1 MKFKSILLSSLLALG
16 CTAASA
22 QEAKTVNVFNPH
34 GYLQVQIGGQETLGE
49 IGFGDLLSPNV
60 QIGYGYNFNKVVGAR
75 ISVNAW
81 QSKAGQEFL
90 GQTYKW
96 KWNYAA
102 PMVDA
107 TFNLSN
113 LFCGFN
119 PNRVVNV
126 SVFAGIGANIA
137 WGNKEAATAQ
147 SNMNAAYNNLLNQ
160 EYNKYVN
167 ENVYDN
173 PLFPKDLLEALKKDP
188 KFNANLP
195 YGPNLVADAYKNAKS
210 DPALSYLWD
219 DTKVRLTGRVGA
231 NVDFRVS
238 ERVSLGLEVSA
249 NTLNDRYNSKKAGNS
264 DWYFNA
270 LVGAKF
276 TLGKSYTT
284 KTVPAPKPV
293 EKIIERII
301 EKPVV
306 APAPKTEAKQEAVEE
321 NFRRDIFFPIGN
333 SNIAKSQTTKIAE
346 IVDFMKENPDAKI
359 TLTGYADKG
368 TGSESFNDKIAA
380 RRAQT
385 VYNTLAAKGVAKN
398 RMIKKSE
405 GSRVQ
410 PFEENDMNRVTICI
424 AK

>member
-60 QIGYGYNFNKVVGAR
+60 QVGYGYNFNKVVGAR
-75 ISVNAW
+75 VSLNAW

-96 KWNYAA
+96 KWNYVA

-119 PNRVVNV
+119 PNRLVNV
-126 SVFAGIGANIA
+126 GVFAGIGANIA
-137 WGNKEAATAQ
+137 WGNDEAATAQ
-147 SNMNAAYNNLLNQ
+147 SNMKTAYTNLINSAYGTTTP
-160 EYNKYVN
+160 EANKV
-167 ENVYDN
+167 
-173 PLFPKDLLEALKKDP
+173 
-188 KFNANLP
+188 
-195 YGPNLVADAYKNAKS
+195 AKS

-219 DTKVRLTGRVGA
+219 GSKVRLTGRVGA

-301 EKPVV
+301 EKPAP
-306 APAPKTEAKQEAVEE
+306 APAPKVESKVVEE

-333 SNIAKSQTTKIAE
+333 TNIAKSQTTKIAE
-346 IVDFMKENPDAKI
+346 IVEYMKENPDAKI

-368 TGSESFNDKIAA
+368 TGSAAFNDKIAA

-385 VYNTLAAKGVAKN
+385 VYNTLAAKGVAKS
-398 RMIKKSE
+398 RMIKQSK
-405 GSRVQ
+405 GCRVQ

>member
-60 QIGYGYNFNKVVGAR
+60 QVGYGYNFNKVVGAR
-75 ISVNAW
+75 VSLNAW

-96 KWNYAA
+96 KWNYVA

-119 PNRVVNV
+119 PNRLVNV
-126 SVFAGIGANIA
+126 GVFAGIGANIA
-137 WGNKEAATAQ
+137 WGNDEAATAQ
-147 SNMNAAYNNLLNQ
+147 SNMNAAYTNLINSAYGTTTIP
-160 EYNKYVN
+160 EANKV
-167 ENVYDN
+167 
-173 PLFPKDLLEALKKDP
+173 
-188 KFNANLP
+188 
-195 YGPNLVADAYKNAKS
+195 AKS

-219 DTKVRLTGRVGA
+219 GSKVRLTGRVGA

-301 EKPVV
+301 EKPAP
-306 APAPKTEAKQEAVEE
+306 APAPKTETKQEAVDE

-346 IVDFMKENPDAKI
+346 IVTFMKENPDAKI

-368 TGSESFNDKIAA
+368 TGSAAFNDKIAA

-385 VYNTLAAKGVAKN
+385 VYNTLAAKGVAKS
-398 RMIKKSE
+398 RMIKKSM

>member
-60 QIGYGYNFNKVVGAR
+60 QVGYGYNFNKVVGAR
-75 ISVNAW
+75 VSLNAW

-96 KWNYAA
+96 KWNYVA

-119 PNRVVNV
+119 PNRLVNV
-126 SVFAGIGANIA
+126 GVFAGIGANIA
-137 WGNKEAATAQ
+137 WGNDEAATAQ
-147 SNMNAAYNNLLNQ
+147 SNMNAAYTNLINSAYGTTTIP
-160 EYNKYVN
+160 EANKV
-167 ENVYDN
+167 
-173 PLFPKDLLEALKKDP
+173 
-188 KFNANLP
+188 
-195 YGPNLVADAYKNAKS
+195 AKS

-219 DTKVRLTGRVGA
+219 GSKVRLTGRVGA

-276 TLGKSYTT
+276 TLGKTYTT
-284 KTVPAPKPV
+284 KTIPAPKPV

-301 EKPVV
+301 EKPAP
-306 APAPKTEAKQEAVEE
+306 APAPKVESQAVEE

-333 SNIAKSQTTKIAE
+333 TNIAKSQTTKIAE
-346 IVDFMKENPDAKI
+346 IVKYMKENPDAKI

-368 TGSESFNDKIAA
+368 TGSVRFNDKIAA
-380 RRAQT
+380 RRALT
-385 VYNTLAAKGVAKN
+385 VYNTLAAKGVAKS
-398 RMIKKSE
+398 RMIKQSK
-405 GSRVQ
+405 GCRVQ

>member
-60 QIGYGYNFNKVVGAR
+60 QVGYGYNFNKVVGAR
-75 ISVNAW
+75 VSLNAW

-96 KWNYAA
+96 KWNYVA

-119 PNRVVNV
+119 PNRLVNV
-126 SVFAGIGANIA
+126 GVFAGIGANIA
-137 WGNKEAATAQ
+137 WGNDEAATAQ
-147 SNMNAAYNNLLNQ
+147 SNMKTAYTNLINSAYGTTTIP
-160 EYNKYVN
+160 EANKV
-167 ENVYDN
+167 
-173 PLFPKDLLEALKKDP
+173 
-188 KFNANLP
+188 
-195 YGPNLVADAYKNAKS
+195 AKS

-219 DTKVRLTGRVGA
+219 GSKVRLTGRVGA

-276 TLGKSYTT
+276 TLGKTYTT
-284 KTVPAPKPV
+284 KTIPAPKPV

-301 EKPVV
+301 EKPAP
-306 APAPKTEAKQEAVEE
+306 APAPKVESKVVEE

-333 SNIAKSQTTKIAE
+333 TNIAKSQTTKIAE
-346 IVDFMKENPDAKI
+346 IVKYMKENPDAKI

-368 TGSESFNDKIAA
+368 TGSAAFNDKIAA

-385 VYNTLAAKGVAKN
+385 VYNTLAAKGVAKS
-398 RMIKKSE
+398 RMIKKSM

>member
-60 QIGYGYNFNKVVGAR
+60 QVGYGYNFNKVVGAR
-75 ISVNAW
+75 VSLNAW

-96 KWNYAA
+96 KWNYVA

-119 PNRVVNV
+119 PNRLVNV
-126 SVFAGIGANIA
+126 GVFAGIGANIA
-137 WGNKEAATAQ
+137 WGNDEAATAQ
-147 SNMNAAYNNLLNQ
+147 SNMKTAYTNLINSAYGTTTP
-160 EYNKYVN
+160 ETNKV
-167 ENVYDN
+167 
-173 PLFPKDLLEALKKDP
+173 
-188 KFNANLP
+188 
-195 YGPNLVADAYKNAKS
+195 AKS

-219 DTKVRLTGRVGA
+219 GSKVRLTGRVGA

-276 TLGKSYTT
+276 TLGKTYTT
-284 KTVPAPKPV
+284 KTIPAPKPV

-301 EKPVV
+301 EKPAP
-306 APAPKTEAKQEAVEE
+306 APAPKVESKVVEE

-333 SNIAKSQTTKIAE
+333 TNIAKSQSTKIAE
-346 IVDFMKENPDAKI
+346 IVEYMKENPDAKI

-368 TGSESFNDKIAA
+368 TGSAAFNDKIAA

-385 VYNTLAAKGVAKN
+385 VYNTLAAKGVAKS
-398 RMIKKSE
+398 RMIKKSM

>member
-60 QIGYGYNFNKVVGAR
+60 QVGYGYNFNKVVGAR
-75 ISVNAW
+75 VSLNAW

-96 KWNYAA
+96 KWNYVA

-119 PNRVVNV
+119 PNRLVNV
-126 SVFAGIGANIA
+126 GVFAGIGANIA
-137 WGNKEAATAQ
+137 WGNDEAATAQ
-147 SNMNAAYNNLLNQ
+147 SNMKTAYTNLINSAYGTTTIP
-160 EYNKYVN
+160 EANKV
-167 ENVYDN
+167 
-173 PLFPKDLLEALKKDP
+173 
-188 KFNANLP
+188 
-195 YGPNLVADAYKNAKS
+195 AKS

-219 DTKVRLTGRVGA
+219 GSKVRLTGRVGA

-276 TLGKSYTT
+276 TLGKTYTT
-284 KTVPAPKPV
+284 KTIPAPKPV

-301 EKPVV
+301 EKPAP
-306 APAPKTEAKQEAVEE
+306 APAPKTETKQEAVDE

-346 IVDFMKENPDAKI
+346 IVTFMKENPDAKI

-368 TGSESFNDKIAA
+368 TGSAAFNDKIAA

-385 VYNTLAAKGVAKN
+385 VYNTLAAKGVAKS
-398 RMIKKSE
+398 RMIKKSM